1 MKNIILLLSLLI
13 NFNVSAKSI
22 DDHIKNMEVH
32 SGFFNFYWDNSEAK
46 IYLEV
51 SDFNQE
57 FLYINYLQTGVGS
70 NDIGLDRGQI
80 GNNRVVHFERH
91 GSKILLVQPN
101 QTYRA
106 ISDNPQERQA
116 VKDGFARSVLWG
128 TEVVAEQNEAVL
140 IDITGFLLQDSQHIQ
155 SRLKQLKEGDFSID
169 KTRSVIYQPNT
180 QNFPD
185 NTEFEAIITLTGK
198 NAGRYLKSVTPD
210 NNAVSV
216 RTHHSFVRLPEQ
228 VMQPRAYDPRSGGI
242 PLTFYDYA
250 APLDEN
256 MKVQWAIRHRLQ
268 ADDSGQVI
276 KPIVYYLDSGTPE
289 PIRSALLEGASWWQE
304 AFKTAGFN
312 NAFEVKMLPPD
323 ANPLDIRY
331 NTIQWVHRATR
342 GWSYGYSVVDPRS
355 GEILKGHVTL
365 GSLRVRQDIRIA
377 QALLSPFKNGQTDT
391 SVIQNMALARLRQL
405 SAHEVGHTLGLI
417 HNFHASSQNR
427 SSVMDYPHPLVQ
439 IKDEEI
445 DLSQAYDTGIGD
457 WDKIAINYL
466 YREFDSNQDT
476 HQALQQIIDDAQQTG
491 HVLIADRD
499 ARAVGGAQPQAHLW
513 DNGSD
518 AVEALNKVLK
528 VRSKAL
534 EQFGLDTLPKGT
546 AVAELQRLFVPLYL
560 FHRYQVEAVVKL
572 IAGVDYHYAIKGQK
586 PSVKSQRVSADTQQ
600 RAFNA
605 VLKTIDV
612 NTLDIKDDVAELLL
626 PRPAGDNRDR
636 EIFKSRS
643 GVTFDTASAA
653 EAAADLSLSLL
664 LHPHRMNRLS
674 EQHAR
679 QKDILSVSDVL
690 QQLAKATWQ
699 QKHRQDRK
707 QWLQNSINWVTLQ
720 NLLHLS
726 RHKQTA
732 PQVKAQVDAF
742 LHDYAEKKHRNN
754 MAQLIADEIN
764 RYFNGHWST
773 DKKETPKLPPGSPIG
788 SGAIHYE

>member
-1 MKNIILLLSLLI
+1 MKKIITLFSLLI
-13 NFNVSAKSI
+13 SFHIAANNI
-22 DDHIKNMEVH
+22 DDYVQDLQLH

-46 IYLEV
+46 IFLEI
-51 SDFNQE
+51 SDYNKE

-91 GSKILLVQPN
+91 GPKILLVQAN

-116 VKDGFARSVLWG
+116 VEDGFARSVLWG
-128 TEVVAEQNEAVL
+128 TEVVAEQNDTVL
-140 IDITGFLLQDSQHIQ
+140 VDVTEFLLQDSQHIQ
-155 SRLKQLKEGDFSID
+155 SRLKQLKEGQFSID
-169 KTRSVIYQPNT
+169 QSRSVIYQPNT
-180 QNFPD
+180 ESFPD
-185 NTEFEAIITLTGK
+185 NTEFEALITLTGD
-198 NAGRYLKSVTPD
+198 NAGQYLRSVTPD
-210 NNAVSV
+210 NTAVTV

-228 VMQPRAYDPRSGGI
+228 VMQPREYDPRSGGI

-256 MKVQWAIRHRLQ
+256 MKVQWSIRHRLET
-268 ADDSGQVI
+268 DNTGQVI

-289 PIRSALLEGASWWQE
+289 PIRSALLEGAAWWQE
-304 AFKTAGFN
+304 AFDSAGFN
-312 NAFEVKMLPPD
+312 KAFEVKMLPED

-365 GSLRVRQDIRIA
+365 GSLRVRQDMRIA

-417 HNFHASSQNR
+417 HNFHASSLNR

-439 IKDEEI
+439 IKAGEI
-445 DLSQAYDTGIGD
+445 DLSQAYDVGIGD

-466 YREFDSNQDT
+466 YREFDSNQNV
-476 HQALQQIIDDAQQTG
+476 HQELQQIIDEAQQAG
-491 HVLIADRD
+491 HVMIADRD

-513 DNGSD
+513 DNGAD
-518 AVEALNKVLK
+518 AIEALNQVLT
-528 VRSKAL
+528 VRAKAL
-534 EQFGLDTLPKGT
+534 EQFGLDTLPDGA

-560 FHRYQVEAVVKL
+560 FHRYQVEAAVKL
-572 IAGVDYHYAIKGQK
+572 IAGVDYHYAIKGQS
-586 PSVKSQRVSADTQQ
+586 PPVESQIVSAETQQ
-600 RAFNA
+600 KALTA

-612 NTLDIKDDVAELLL
+612 NTLKIDDDIAELLL
-626 PRPAGDNRDR
+626 PRPAGDNQDR
-636 EIFKSRS
+636 EIFTSRS
-643 GVTFDTASAA
+643 GVTFDTASAV

-690 QQLAKATWQ
+690 QQLSKATWQ
-699 QKHRQDRK
+699 QKHRQASN
-707 QWLQNSINWVTLQ
+707 QWLQNSVNWLTLQ

-726 RHKQTA
+726 QHQQTA
-732 PQVKAQVDAF
+732 PQVKAQVDTF
-742 LHDYAEKKHRNN
+742 LHDYAGNKHREH
-754 MAQLIADEIN
+754 MGQLIADEIN
-764 RYFNGHWST
+764 RYFKGQWST
-773 DKKETPKLPPGSPIG
+773 DKKERPQLPPGSPIG
-788 SGAIHYE
+788 MTMPD